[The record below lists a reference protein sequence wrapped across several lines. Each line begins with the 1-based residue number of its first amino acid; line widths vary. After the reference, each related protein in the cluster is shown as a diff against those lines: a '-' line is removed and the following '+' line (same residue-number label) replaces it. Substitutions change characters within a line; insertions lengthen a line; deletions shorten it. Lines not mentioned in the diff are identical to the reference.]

1 MGIALP
7 ILALGCLAVVPVLLF
22 LIVVQPLWA
31 FFEFGT
37 AALLGRGW
45 KILGL
50 LFLLVFWVVASIPYA
65 LFMSASGAL
74 RRITFLSLLLLAV
87 VGGGAYGFLSLNPGI
102 KERALKHVEDASKTY
117 DSLRKISELA
127 RDLPRFALPGR

>member
-50 LFLLVFWVVASIPYA
+50 LFLLVFWIVASIPYA

-74 RRITFLSLLLLAV
+74 RKVTFLSLLLLAV
-87 VGGGAYGFLSLNPGI
+87 VGGGAYGFVSLNPEI
-102 KERALKHVEDASKTY
+102 KDRALKHVEEASKTY
-117 DSLRKISELA
+117 ESLRKTSELA
-127 RDLPRFALPGR
+127 GELPRFSLPGR